1 MLLGEVAHVRS
12 GDKGDIL
19 NMSVTPLDPT
29 DWPWLQKTVTAERV
43 RGLYGAVLSG
53 EVQRYELPG
62 IPAFNFVLTG
72 TLEGGVSASLG
83 IDPHGKAWG
92 ALLLDLDLGDRPAPN
107 FGS

>member
-19 NMSVTPLDPT
+19 NMSVIPLDPA
-29 DWPWLQKTVTAERV
+29 DWQWLQETVTTDRV
-43 RGLYGAVLSG
+43 RELYGAVVSG
-53 EVQRYELPG
+53 EVRRYELPG

-92 ALLLDLDLGDRPAPN
+92 ALLLDLDLGDRPVRN
-107 FGS
+107 FDS